1 MKFICISTILSS
13 TTWLASSSHIVS
25 GSNSRLPMSLSSVI
39 NDLEA
44 EGASKVTTFAFL
56 TSRGITQSQ
65 RSQLLSSLFGISSD
79 GDHDKEVVDGV
90 TTAFGKKMGEEHDTD
105 EEEEGDDDDEESREL
120 AIPSV
125 GIAIANPLPNA
136 AVNEVAATVQACGG
150 NIVFVASLQDLER
163 GEGLFDKLAPAM
175 ERILNQNVEEQKG
188 QGDDAT
194 SVMNKQ
200 EGRKTLVVV
209 VEGATT
215 QQDLLD
221 AKAKLESAAASVLA
235 NIVQPD
241 PNRRVTTLQLV
252 FDSVEYVASSGPV
265 DELLEDIGFACD
277 PATAA
282 SNVAKS
288 VYQDANTQT
297 TVAGLHGSPLDLAAA
312 RKLLPLSRRVK
323 EECLAVVR
331 QNSSSS
337 SGSNN
342 SNEQQGE
349 MVLVKDF
356 GSLCDAAVKSSME
369 KFDQEAGSKL
379 LEKSSV
385 GKRIRMEL
393 VEEIYSDLE
402 TLYEEQLKLLHM
414 AAFESFRASLSQLR
428 ISPNLATDMEKVA
441 AQAVKLFSD
450 TARTLRAKNFRSVVW
465 PKADSHTSKLKREL
479 KEYVS
484 LRLQNARADGKFR
497 PVPRKGVT
505 MGLHWL
511 LPKPFGNDYRLEPWE
526 VHAKDDLIY
535 VPKDKITDVRKEDVM
550 TGDWRDSI
558 VPCPTANE
566 MMYLK

>member
-1 MKFICISTILSS
+1 
-13 TTWLASSSHIVS
+13 
-25 GSNSRLPMSLSSVI
+25 MSLSSVI

-44 EGASKVTTFAFL
+44 EGASRVTTFAFL
-56 TSRGITQSQ
+56 TSRGITQAQ
-65 RSQLLSSLFGISSD
+65 RSELLSSLFGIRGD

-90 TTAFGKKMGEEHDTD
+90 TTAFGKKMGEEHETD
-105 EEEEGDDDDEESREL
+105 EVDDDDQDEEDEEGREL
-120 AIPSV
+120 ATPSI

-175 ERILNQNVEEQKG
+175 ERILNNVEKSQLEE
-188 QGDDAT
+188 ANV
-194 SVMNKQ
+194 S

-221 AKAKLESAAASVLA
+221 AKAKLESVAASVLA

-241 PNRRVTTLQLV
+241 PSRRATTLQLV

-312 RKLLPLSRRVK
+312 RKLLPLSRKVK
-323 EECLAVVR
+323 ESCVSVVR
-331 QNSSSS
+331 QNC
-337 SGSNN
+337 SND
-342 SNEQQGE
+342 QGE
-349 MVLVKDF
+349 MILVKDF
-356 GSLCDAAVKSSME
+356 GSLCDAAVKSAMQQ
-369 KFDQEAGSKL
+369 FDQEAGSKL
-379 LEKSSV
+379 VEKSSV
-385 GKRIRMEL
+385 GRRIRMEL
-393 VEEIYSDLE
+393 VEEMYSDLE
-402 TLYEEQLKLLHM
+402 SMYEEQLKLLHA

-428 ISPNLATDMEKVA
+428 ISPNLASDMEKVA

-450 TARTLRAKNFRSVVW
+450 TAKTLRAKKLRSVVW
-465 PKADSHTSKLKREL
+465 PKADSHTFKLKREL
-479 KEYVS
+479 KEYVA
-484 LRLQNARADGKFR
+484 LRLQTARADGKFR

-535 VPKDKITDVRKEDVM
+535 VPKDKITDVRKEDVL